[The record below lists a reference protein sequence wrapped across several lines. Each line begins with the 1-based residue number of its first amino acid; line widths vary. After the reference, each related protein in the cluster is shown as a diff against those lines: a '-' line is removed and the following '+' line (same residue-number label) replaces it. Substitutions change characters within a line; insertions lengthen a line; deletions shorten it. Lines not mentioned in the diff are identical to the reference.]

1 MKKSSVRSSARVLR
15 PKHGDIAVAAYHL
28 YLERG
33 AEEGHDLDDWLRAET
48 LLTQRLAE
56 SAPED
61 SAVEQT
67 QALPPVAP
75 PVHSNSSFHSPIHN
89 HSASREEIRRQAT
102 PFRPAPRQRTERHG
116 HAVAA

>member
-1 MKKSSVRSSARVLR
+1 MKKSSVRSSARLLR

-48 LLTQRLAE
+48 LLTQGLVE
-56 SAPED
+56 SAAED
-61 SAVEQT
+61 SSVQHT
-67 QALPPVAP
+67 QPFPPVAP
-75 PVHSNSSFHSPIHN
+75 PPHLDSPVHN

-102 PFRPAPRQRTERHG
+102 PFRPAPRQRMERHG
-116 HAVAA
+116 HAAAA